1 MLLSICSFLMAAS
14 TGGVPF
20 VLGLDAPV
28 AGLATVPQGIRALA
42 RKRRL
47 PLGAEVPLRNLR
59 GDVDGGRFVAT
70 VTSNFDFIELEN
82 EFKPPAV
89 WKGPREYDFSAGDFL
104 VGEPGKKG
112 WAQEHKMKVRGH
124 VLVYASDNGYTLP
137 QWIKGPQGEV
147 SKDDAAAL
155 LHDYIFAVAGRYRGK
170 VAMWDVVNE
179 AIDDRPNNGNPFN
192 LRDSYWFRKLGK
204 EFLVLAFKWA
214 HEADPKAELY
224 YNDYSVEGGGQKA
237 EQMLALGKWLKE
249 QGTGIT
255 GLGLQYHIDCHTKI
269 EPGDGHYNFIEDIR
283 KAGLSYMI
291 TELDVAVPV
300 QSKPAGD
307 PESGMVPKDPA
318 DLDRQAEVYA
328 SVYRMALSSK
338 NCHGVQTWG
347 FTDRYSWIPGFSRG
361 RNGAALLFDKDYAPK
376 PAFKAVEAVL
386 QGK

>member
-1 MLLSICSFLMAAS
+1 MLSIYSFLMVVSAS
-14 TGGVPF
+14 RTVGAPGISVAKSQ
-20 VLGLDAPV
+20 GAPV
-28 AGLATVPQGIRALA
+28 QQGLNVLA

-47 PLGAEVPLRNLR
+47 ALGAEVPLRNLR

-89 WKGPREYDFSAGDFL
+89 WKGPRDYDFSAGDFL

-112 WAQEHKMKVRGH
+112 WAQEHNLKVRGH
-124 VLVYASDNGYTLP
+124 VLLYASDNGYTLP
-137 QWIKGPQGEV
+137 QWIRGPQGDV
-147 SKDDAAAL
+147 SKEDASAL

-170 VAMWDVVNE
+170 IAMWDVVNE

-192 LRDSYWFRKLGK
+192 LRNSYWFRKLGK

-214 HEADPKAELY
+214 HEADPRAQLY
-224 YNDYSVEGGGQKA
+224 YNDYAVEAGGEKA
-237 EQMLALGKWLKE
+237 KQMLALGTWLKE
-249 QGTGIT
+249 QRTGIT

-291 TELDVAVPV
+291 TELDVALPV

-307 PESGMVPKDPA
+307 PSSGTEPKDPV
-318 DLDRQAEVYA
+318 DLDRQADVYA
-328 SVYRMALSSK
+328 SVYRMALSSR
-338 NCHGVQTWG
+338 NCRGVQTWG

-376 PAFKAVEAVL
+376 PAYKAVEAVL
-386 QGK
+386 EGK